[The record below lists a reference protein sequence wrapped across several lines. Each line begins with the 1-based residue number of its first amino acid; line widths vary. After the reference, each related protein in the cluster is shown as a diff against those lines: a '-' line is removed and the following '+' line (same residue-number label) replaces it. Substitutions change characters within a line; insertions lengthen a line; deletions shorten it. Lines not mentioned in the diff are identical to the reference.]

1 MSNDKP
7 NSGAIRFDL
16 QERSTYRFWLLVTQ
30 MQKCLAQFY
39 VARVGRP
46 ANGWKI
52 VMVAGRRA
60 QVSAAEA
67 GQLTDLEPDKVTRI
81 VDQLAAQ
88 GLMIRTQESAD
99 RRRVQLSLTSAGRR
113 AYHQLDDVRRA
124 IEIDFLG
131 ALAPRER
138 ATLYRLLDKLQARA
152 SAMFSGPRPWAKYEI
167 KAHLESDRGDQRD
180 PSAGDADA
188 RAGSG
193 EL

>member
-1 MSNDKP
+1 MSNDNP

-30 MQKCLAQFY
+30 MQKCLAQFH
-39 VARVGRP
+39 VTRIGRP

-52 VMVAGRRA
+52 MMVAGRRA

-67 GQLTDLEPDKVTRI
+67 GRLTDLEPDKVTRI
-81 VDQLAAQ
+81 VDQLVAK

-167 KAHLESDRGDQRD
+167 KAHLEPGRGDQRD

>member
-30 MQKCLAQFY
+30 MQKCLAQFH
-39 VARVGRP
+39 VARIGRP

-52 VMVAGRRA
+52 MMVAGRRA

-67 GQLTDLEPDKVTRI
+67 SRLTDLEPDKVTRI
-81 VDQLAAQ
+81 VDQLVAH

-113 AYHQLDDVRRA
+113 AYHQLHDVRRA

-167 KAHLESDRGDQRD
+167 KAHLELGRGDQRD
-180 PSAGDADA
+180 LSAGDADA

>member
-39 VARVGRP
+39 VARIGRP

-52 VMVAGRRA
+52 MMVAGRRA

-81 VDQLAAQ
+81 VDQLVAQ

-99 RRRVQLSLTSAGRR
+99 RRRVRLSLTSAGRR
-113 AYHQLDDVRRA
+113 VYHQLDDVRRA

-138 ATLYRLLDKLQARA
+138 ASLYRLLDKLQVRA
-152 SAMFSGPRPWAKYEI
+152 AAMFSGARPWAKYEI
-167 KAHLESDRGDQRD
+167 KAQLASGRGDPHD
-180 PSAGDADA
+180 ASAGDADA